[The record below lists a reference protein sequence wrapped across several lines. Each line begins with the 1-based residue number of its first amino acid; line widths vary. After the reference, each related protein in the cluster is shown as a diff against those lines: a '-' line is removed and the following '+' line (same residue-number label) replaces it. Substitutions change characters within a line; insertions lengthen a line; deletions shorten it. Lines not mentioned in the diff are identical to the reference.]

1 MKIRLIAAAVGAA
14 ALVLIIVFA
23 PAAALA
29 ALIALLSGAA
39 LLELGRATGAAKYL
53 FPYGVSVLFAIL
65 VPLWAFFEQ
74 NTLFAQ
80 IGLILYTLIQFS
92 WLMLRAQKVRFEEL
106 SGQLFASLLIPLSL
120 LSLLSLLKMGR
131 AYLLLPFV
139 IALASDTGA
148 YFAGTYLG
156 KHRAAG
162 NISPDKTYEGF
173 IGGLLGALVITA
185 VYSVI
190 MLLLY
195 RTVSW
200 LGIIAYGI
208 LGSAIGQF
216 GDMVF
221 SYIKR
226 QYNTKTFGKL
236 LPGHGGVLDRL
247 DSVIFCAPF
256 VLLLL
261 TVIPLFE

>member
-1 MKIRLIAAAVGAA
+1 MKIRLIAAAAAAA
-14 ALVLIIVFA
+14 ALVLIIIFV
-23 PAAALA
+23 PEAALA
-29 ALIALLSGAA
+29 ALIALFSGAA
-39 LLELGRATGAAKYL
+39 LLEFGRASGAAKYI
-53 FPYGVSVLFAIL
+53 FPYAVSVLFAVL
-65 VPLWAFFEQ
+65 VPLWAYFGQ
-74 NTLFAQ
+74 NRLYLLL
-80 IGLILYTLIQFS
+80 GLIVFALLQFS
-92 WLMLRAQKVRFEEL
+92 WLMLRSQKVRFEEL
-106 SGQLFASLLIPLSL
+106 SGQLFAALIIPIAL
-120 LSLLSLLKMGR
+120 LSLISLLRMGR
-131 AYLLLPFV
+131 AYLLLPFI
-139 IALASDTGA
+139 IALSSDTGT

-162 NISPDKTYEGF
+162 NLSPDKTYEGI
-173 IGGLLGALVITA
+173 IGGLLAALTA
-185 VYSVI
+185 TAIYIVI

-226 QYNTKTFGKL
+226 QYKAKAFGKL

-247 DSVIFCAPF
+247 DSVVFCAPF
-256 VLLLL
+256 ILLLL
-261 TVIPLFE
+261 TVIPLYE